1 MLELRQATPADAPLV
16 LALTLAAYEE
26 YRGVLVPESGV
37 FAETVAGVRRHLRG
51 DAGRSRATGGDGEPA
66 SGAVL
71 AFLDGQAAGCA
82 RWSVQRDESG
92 GGLRGTAEAPAAHP
106 TRALH
111 GAYLYVGR
119 VAVLPAY
126 RRRGVATALMAWC
139 ERLAARRGLREVRL
153 GVRLT
158 LPRNETFYARLG
170 YRRTGELETRAGYGP
185 IACWMAKRVDD
196 PAV

>member
-26 YRGVLVPESGV
+26 YRGVLFPESGV
-37 FAETVAGVRRHLRG
+37 FAETVAGVRRHLQG
-51 DAGRSRATGGDGEPA
+51 DAGHSRATGGGGEPA

-71 AFLDGQAAGCA
+71 ALLDGQAVGCA
-82 RWSVQRDESG
+82 RWSVQTDEPE
-92 GGLRGTAEAPAAHP
+92 GGLRGAADAPV
-106 TRALH
+106 TRGARAQG

-119 VAVLPAY
+119 VAVLPAH
-126 RRRGVATALMAWC
+126 RRRGVATALMTWC
-139 ERLAARRGLREVRL
+139 ERLAQRRGLHEVRL

-158 LPRNETFYARLG
+158 LPRNEIFYERLG

-185 IACWMAKRVDD
+185 IARWMAKRVDD
-196 PAV
+196 PAS